1 MLRLVLD
8 TNVVLDLL
16 HFDDPASAPIRQAQ
30 REGRVVCCVNAACRD
45 ELAHVLSYPQF
56 KIPEHEARRILDEY
70 DALAQPCHL
79 AADATLPPLPQCRD
93 PDDQKFLELAR
104 AAKADLL
111 VTKDKALLALARKVG
126 RLGLQI
132 LTPAQAVA
140 RMNRI
145 ADERAVEPGPEAE
158 VVVLVHGLW
167 LGGWVCSLLG
177 HWLRASGFRV
187 VRFGYPST
195 REALSANAARL
206 ARFAQSLDVR
216 TVHFVGHSLG
226 GLVALMSQIDHPDRR
241 PGRMVMLGSPF
252 GGSQAAARLGTRY
265 LGRALLGRSLRD
277 WMADRPDA
285 WTGPR
290 QLGVIAGS
298 GRIGMGRFIAPD
310 LTRPNDGVV
319 TVEETRVPG
328 ATDHIVL
335 PVSHTEMLASRRV
348 AGEAARF
355 LLHGRFRHDG
365 T

>member
-16 HFDDPASAPIRQAQ
+16 HFDDPAVAPIRRALQ
-30 REGRVVCCVNAACRD
+30 EGKAACIGNAACRD

-56 KIPEHEARRILDEY
+56 KITEHEARRILDEY

-132 LTPAQAVA
+132 LTPAEAVA

-145 ADERAVEPGPEAE
+145 ADESAVEPGPEAE

-206 ARFAQSLDVR
+206 ARFAQSLDAR

-241 PGRMVMLGSPF
+241 HGRMVMIGSPF
-252 GGSQAAARLGTRY
+252 GGSHAAARLGTHH
-265 LGRALLGRSLRD
+265 LGRTLLGRSLRE

-310 LTRPNDGVV
+310 LRRPNDGVV

-348 AGEAARF
+348 AGETARF

-365 T
+365 A